1 METKEVFNSVASK
14 YDIMNDVMSM
24 GVHRYWKELMID
36 WLSPHEEMK
45 IIDVAGGTGD
55 ISRRFLKR
63 VNGKGK
69 AIVCDP
75 NENMVEAGKRIEQYS
90 NDIEWV
96 VAPAEQLPFEDN
108 TFDAYLVSFGVRN
121 FSDLK
126 KSLQEAKR
134 VLKPGGRFL
143 CLEFSKVK
151 NESLS
156 KVYNLYSSLIPIFG
170 KVIVGDE
177 EPYKYLT
184 RTIRE
189 FPSQEEFLEI
199 IKSSDFVTVDYRNIF
214 NGVVAMHSA
223 EKKEL

>member
-36 WLSPHEEMK
+36 WLSPREEMK

-63 VNGKGK
+63 VNGKGS

-96 VAPAEQLPFEDN
+96 VAPVSYTHLTLP
-108 TFDAYLVSFGVRN
+108 T
-121 FSDLK
+121 SDL
-126 KSLQEAKR
+126 
-134 VLKPGGRFL
+134 V
-143 CLEFSKVK
+143 
-151 NESLS
+151 
-156 KVYNLYSSLIPIFG
+156 
-170 KVIVGDE
+170 
-177 EPYKYLT
+177 
-184 RTIRE
+184 
-189 FPSQEEFLEI
+189 
-199 IKSSDFVTVDYRNIF
+199 
-214 NGVVAMHSA
+214 
-223 EKKEL
+223 

>member
-1 METKEVFNSVASK
+1 M
-14 YDIMNDVMSM
+14 Y
-24 GVHRYWKELMID
+24 GV
-36 WLSPHEEMK
+36 
-45 IIDVAGGTGD
+45 D
-55 ISRRFLKR
+55 ISPSAVDICNKIYNIDNLNFML
-63 VNGKGK
+63 G
-69 AIVCDP
+69 DS
-75 NENMVEAGKRIEQYS
+75 EN
-90 NDIEWV
+90 
-96 VAPAEQLPFEDN
+96 LPFEDN

-143 CLEFSKVK
+143 DLEFSKVK

-184 RTIRE
+184 RTIKE

-199 IKSSDFVTVDYRNIF
+199 IKSSDFVSVDYRNIF